1 MRETDAELGLVGLN
15 VWSNAKIVI
24 DRYRAH
30 TYVFTIDHGRLV
42 DRPPPLRWE
51 GEAAD
56 IGAPI
61 WARTD

>member
-1 MRETDAELGLVGLN
+1 MRETEAELGLVGLN
-15 VWSNAKIVI
+15 VWSDAKIVI

-30 TYVFTIDHGRLV
+30 TCVFTIDHGR
-42 DRPPPLRWE
+42 PPLRWE
-51 GEAAD
+51 REAAD